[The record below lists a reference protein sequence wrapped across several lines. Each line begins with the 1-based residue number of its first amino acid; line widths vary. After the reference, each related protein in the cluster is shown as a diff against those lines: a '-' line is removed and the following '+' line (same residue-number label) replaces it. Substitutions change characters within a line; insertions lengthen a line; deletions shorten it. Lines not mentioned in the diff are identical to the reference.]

1 MPFTPFHFGPG
12 IFIKSIFTKK
22 FSLTVFIITQIVID
36 TEVLWNL
43 FFGDERLH
51 TFFHAY
57 LGSSVAIFIV
67 FFMAKLA
74 QTLKLFSCKSSAII
88 FSAAIGAWSHVFLD
102 SLMHSDITPWYPWTS
117 QNFMLN
123 QISLSSLHM
132 GCLIA
137 GGIGIAIWFLALST
151 KRN

>member
-51 TFFHAY
+51 TFFHTY
-57 LGSSVAIFIV
+57 LGSFVVLIIV
-67 FFMAKLA
+67 FFVVKFA
-74 QTLKLFSCKSSAII
+74 QVLKLFQCPSSII
-88 FSAAIGAWSHVFLD
+88 LLSTAIGAWSHVFLD
-102 SLMHSDITPWYPWTS
+102 SLMHPDITPWYPWAF

-132 GCLIA
+132 GCLIL
-137 GGIGIAIWFLALST
+137 GGIGITIWFFARST
-151 KRN
+151 QRR

>member
-1 MPFTPFHFGPG
+1 MPLTPFHFGPG

-22 FSLTVFIITQIVID
+22 FSLTVFIAMQILTD
-36 TEVLWNL
+36 CEVLWNL

-51 TFFHAY
+51 TFFHTY
-57 LGSSVAIFIV
+57 LGSSVTIFII
-67 FFMAKLA
+67 FLIAKFAHVLRI
-74 QTLKLFSCKSSAII
+74 FSCKSSAII
-88 FSAAIGAWSHVFLD
+88 FSAAIGSWSHVFLD

-137 GGIGIAIWFLALST
+137 GGIGIAIWFLA
-151 KRN
+151 